1 VPAHFKRVIPIF
13 ALILFLVGVAFFAY
27 LGIYNRYWADDWC
40 YNADLHELGFINTL
54 KGYSHITTYAANRY
68 SLTLFSGLLYSMGIL
83 GVQIM
88 TPLNIIL
95 LALGLFW
102 CLWNINKIA
111 DASLSHSALA
121 IVTLITIY
129 YSLYLAPH
137 LYQSLYWRS
146 GSLPYFEPIVI
157 GIFVFALITHQG
169 VREKPATVLI
179 GVAAILAFL
188 AGGFSEAACATLTT
202 ALACH
207 VGTTWFLRTQK
218 WARQSRPVAIA
229 ALMGALFSMVVLIS
243 SPTNTS
249 RVALYGQTASL
260 TELPLLILK
269 FSYDFVKFSFK
280 DLPLPHLAIMGTA
293 FLLGYLYHIPK
304 DQSRQTRT
312 ILIIILFVTLTA
324 FLVIASSFAPSAYIE
339 RVPPHPRTRIIPR
352 FVLTLALVI
361 VSWMFG
367 ALARGFSQSE
377 RFHGVAAIL
386 FVVMAIYPIRSIFI
400 VSQYIPIYAARAELW
415 DERESQIETAI
426 ADGEN
431 IITVKAIDGLPVGG
445 IRDFDAKGQGRP
457 GYWINICAARFY
469 NLQEINIK

>member
-1 VPAHFKRVIPIF
+1 
-13 ALILFLVGVAFFAY
+13 
-27 LGIYNRYWADDWC
+27 
-40 YNADLHELGFINTL
+40 
-54 KGYSHITTYAANRY
+54 
-68 SLTLFSGLLYSMGIL
+68 
-83 GVQIM
+83 
-88 TPLNIIL
+88 
-95 LALGLFW
+95 
-102 CLWNINKIA
+102 
-111 DASLSHSALA
+111 
-121 IVTLITIY
+121 
-129 YSLYLAPH
+129 
-137 LYQSLYWRS
+137 
-146 GSLPYFEPIVI
+146 
-157 GIFVFALITHQG
+157 
-169 VREKPATVLI
+169 
-179 GVAAILAFL
+179 
-188 AGGFSEAACATLTT
+188 
-202 ALACH
+202 
-207 VGTTWFLRTQK
+207 
-218 WARQSRPVAIA
+218 
-229 ALMGALFSMVVLIS
+229 
-243 SPTNTS
+243 
-249 RVALYGQTASL
+249 
-260 TELPLLILK
+260 ILK